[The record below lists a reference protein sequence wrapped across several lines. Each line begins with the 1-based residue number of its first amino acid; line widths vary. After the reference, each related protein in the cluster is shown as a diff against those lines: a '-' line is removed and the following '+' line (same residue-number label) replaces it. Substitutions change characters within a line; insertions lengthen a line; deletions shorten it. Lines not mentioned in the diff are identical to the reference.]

1 MEKLHFSQL
10 LRNSEFR
17 RHILVQAAVL
27 LLSAL
32 TCLFFSPIAAGI
44 LLLAG
49 MILLAL
55 ECRFTELRYR
65 KLAELSSRLD
75 SILHG
80 QQSLLIAECR
90 EGELSILT
98 DSLQKMLTTLQEQ
111 SSLLQSEKQQ
121 LSDSIADI
129 FHQLRTPLTSM
140 NLMVSL
146 LARED
151 LPYERRV
158 ALTHSLRQQL
168 ERTRWLVESLLKLSR
183 LDAGTVVFH
192 PETLPLREV
201 LNRAVEPLR
210 IPMEL
215 RGQRLVLPEGEIF
228 LTADPDWTAEA
239 LGNLL
244 KNAMEHTPEGGSV
257 TVTGEDTALFVQ
269 LTVTDTGTGFDPQD
283 IPNLFRRFYRG
294 KNAAPDSIGIGLA
307 LCRTILAA
315 QNATITAQN
324 APEGGAQFVV
334 KFYKSV
340 V

>member
-1 MEKLHFSQL
+1 MEKLNFSQL
-10 LRNSEFR
+10 LRNPEFR
-17 RHILVQAAVL
+17 RHLLIQAGILLFCAL
-27 LLSAL
+27 L
-32 TCLFFSPIAAGI
+32 CLFFSPIAAGI
-44 LLLAG
+44 VLFAG
-49 MILLAL
+49 VILLAL
-55 ECRFTELRYR
+55 EYKFTEQRYR
-65 KLAELSSRLD
+65 KLAELNTQLD

-80 QQSLLIAECR
+80 QQSLLIADCQ

-98 DSLQKMLTTLQEQ
+98 ASLQKMLTTLQEQ

-146 LARED
+146 LSREE

-192 PETLPLREV
+192 PESQPLSQV
-201 LNRAVEPLR
+201 LNRAAEPLR

-215 RGQRLVLPEGEIF
+215 RGQRLVLPEGEIS

-244 KNAMEHTPEGGSV
+244 KNAMEHTPEGGSI
-257 TVTGEDTALFVQ
+257 TVTGEDTALFVR
-269 LTVTDTGTGFDPQD
+269 LTITDTGPGFDPQE
-283 IPNLFRRFYRG
+283 IPNLFQRFYRG
-294 KNAAPDSIGIGLA
+294 KHAAPDSIGIGLA

-324 APEGGAQFVV
+324 APEGGAQFIL

-340 V
+340 I